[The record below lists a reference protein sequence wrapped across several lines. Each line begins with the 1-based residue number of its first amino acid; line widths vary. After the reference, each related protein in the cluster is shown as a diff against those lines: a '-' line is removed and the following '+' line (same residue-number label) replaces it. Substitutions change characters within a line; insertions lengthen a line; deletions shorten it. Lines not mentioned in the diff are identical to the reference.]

1 MTFDISATWVN
12 FSRMHNALT
21 PFRKYSDFSGRASP
35 REFWSFFALS
45 AAVFVTAVVLT
56 GVSAQTSAKA
66 TPTWALVYVFWW
78 AVTAVPWFALLVRRL
93 HDQGRSGWL
102 VSINIAG
109 YVALFIEPLAGMA
122 LLTISLGL
130 MALRGEQGRNR
141 YGEVADA
148 TLDTAGVSS
157 GGDIETSGEQPPRD
171 QHGVLRLSDGTFECA
186 GMAFASYKEAYQF
199 GLTEER
205 RSTRQPGEAD
215 NGARGSVAIEG
226 VYDPA
231 SKEQASENCAS
242 SMSAGVDK
250 YEVTPTSDGR
260 FMSGGYTFTTR
271 AQAENYAQRR
281 RGTATPSAV
290 VGANGATASFPDNPT
305 KPATY
310 SGPKESWAEIEP
322 GIKLGRDG
330 QFYVRGYAHAKLD
343 DARRAAAG
351 YGIRPVSTAQAQSV
365 SVPRREPSQSF
376 IAKLAK
382 PFSPAPAAHW
392 IAEPTKVQVAGIEF
406 QGELLYFGKGDRR
419 SNHRALV
426 DPTLSVAPEADS
438 LGTSLGYWPNY
449 SELTPSARRAYLE
462 WLSSGRCAPNAPIG
476 YVFVYFY
483 GLERRLIAEKS
494 EQDAGAILAEA
505 RRLLDIYG
513 DNHSF
518 RNYCGALIETGELI
532 FDIAPPGNAISLD
545 MRRGWE
551 IPISIRVRLGRK
563 VRDDIAIDSDDAL
576 CWALTHPQLY
586 PRTPV
591 SRCFDQFCAL
601 WRYRFAERFPDGI
614 KVRGGKT
621 RLQFNYRAASGEFNA
636 HAELEDL
643 PDIGAIAG
651 PVTKLEAL
659 LTACTE
665 ELDPLSRFLGRNP
678 EERATLL
685 AAALCPAEALDDH
698 AEALL
703 SAARTLLFDGKSKD
717 GSAQKPLNQV
727 LEVLAGKPG
736 TLAADRRAF
745 LFKRLPDILDAM
757 KIGFE
762 PDKRYGPAPTLSD
775 DTVLCLFEMGASI
788 KANQDRDE
796 YRSARTMIEIAVLAA
811 KADDQVVE
819 AEMSVI
825 LDDVAQIEGLDSN
838 DQHRLRAHAQALAS
852 NPSKLRAATNR
863 LLSLPDAEKDRV
875 LNTAVRAILADQRV
889 LPSEVRFLEGLY
901 KSLGKPQDEVY
912 ARLHAGE
919 NSPRSQRTGMKQ
931 PAHVVDSERLARLRR
946 ETSAVSTMLSSIFRE
961 EEPASP
967 ENTIQPHPDERNLP
981 GLDAAHSHVL
991 LKLAEQPVEAEA
1003 FETLCRV
1010 QRLLPDGAIETIN
1023 DWAFDA
1029 LDDIAIECEDVISIQ
1044 PHLIDKI
1051 RSMAAA

>member
-1 MTFDISATWVN
+1 
-12 FSRMHNALT
+12 MHNVLI

-35 REFWSFFALS
+35 REFWWFLALS
-45 AAVFVTAVVLT
+45 AAVLVITVFLT
-56 GVSAQTSAKA
+56 GVSAQAAAKA

-78 AVTAVPWFALLVRRL
+78 AVTAVPWFALQVRRF

-109 YVALFIEPLAGMA
+109 YVTLFIQPLAGVA

-130 MALRGEQGRNR
+130 MALRGELGRNR
-141 YGEVADA
+141 YGEAPKVADA
-148 TLDTAGVSS
+148 TFDTVGVSS
-157 GGDIETSGEQPPRD
+157 EGDIETAGEQRARD
-171 QHGVLRLSDGTFECA
+171 QHGVLRLPDGTFECA

-205 RSTRQPGEAD
+205 RSTRRPGEAD
-215 NGARGSVAIEG
+215 GGARRNATIEG
-226 VYDPA
+226 VLDSA
-231 SKEQASENCAS
+231 SNEQPTENRGS
-242 SMSAGVDK
+242 SMSTGIDK

-281 RGTATPSAV
+281 RGTAAPTAV
-290 VGANGATASFPDNPT
+290 VGANGATGGFSDNPPQ
-305 KPATY
+305 PATY
-310 SGPKESWAEIEP
+310 SGPKESWAEVEP

-351 YGIRPVSTAQAQSV
+351 YGHRPVSTPQPQSF
-365 SVPRREPSQSF
+365 SAPRREPSQSF

-382 PFSPAPAAHW
+382 PFAPAPTAHW
-392 IAEPTKVQVAGIEF
+392 IAEPTTVQVAGIEF
-406 QGELLYFGKGDRR
+406 QGELLYYGKGDRR

-426 DPTLSVAPEADS
+426 DPTLSVAADADS

-462 WLSSGRCAPNAPIG
+462 WLASGRCEPNAPIG

-494 EQDAGAILAEA
+494 EQDAVAILAEA
-505 RRLLDIYG
+505 RRLLDLYG

-518 RNYCGALIETGELI
+518 RNYCGALIEAGELI
-532 FDIAPPGNAISLD
+532 FEIAPAGNAISLD

-551 IPISIRVRLGRK
+551 IPIGIRVRLGRK
-563 VRDDIAIDSDDAL
+563 VRDGIAIDSDDAL

-586 PRTPV
+586 PRTAV

-601 WRYRFAERFPDGI
+601 WRFRFAERFPDGI

-636 HAELEDL
+636 QAELEDL

-651 PVTKLEAL
+651 PVSKLEAL
-659 LTACTE
+659 LTTCTE

-678 EERATLL
+678 DERATLL
-685 AAALCPAEALDDH
+685 AAALCPAEALDDR
-698 AEALL
+698 AEKLL
-703 SAARTLLFDGKSKD
+703 SAARTRLFDGNSKD
-717 GSAQKPLNQV
+717 GFAQKHLGKV
-727 LEVLAGKPG
+727 LEVLAGNPG
-736 TLAADRRAF
+736 GLAPDRRAF
-745 LFKRLPDILDAM
+745 LFKRLPEILDAM
-757 KIGFE
+757 QIGFE

-775 DTVLCLFEMGASI
+775 DTVLCLFETGKSI
-788 KANQDRDE
+788 KLHQDPDE

-819 AEMSVI
+819 AEMNVI
-825 LDDVAQIEGLDSN
+825 LDDVAQIAGLDAN
-838 DQHRLRAHAQALAS
+838 DHHRLRAHAQALAL
-852 NPSKLRAATNR
+852 NPSKMRAATNR
-863 LLSLPDAEKDRV
+863 LLALPEDEKDRV
-875 LNTAVRAILADQRV
+875 LTTAVRAILADQRV

-901 KSLGKPQDEVY
+901 KSLGKSQDEVY

-919 NSPRSQRTGMKQ
+919 GSPRSQRTGKNQ
-931 PAHVVDSERLARLRR
+931 PTHVVDGERLERLRR
-946 ETSAVSTMLSSIFRE
+946 ETTAVSTMLSSIFRE
-961 EEPASP
+961 EELSSP
-967 ENTIQPHPDERNLP
+967 ETTAQPQPEEQSLP

-991 LKLAEQPVEAEA
+991 LKLSEQPVEAEA
-1003 FETLCRV
+1003 FEALCRV

-1029 LDDIAIECEDVISIQ
+1029 LDDIAIECEDIVSIQ

-1051 RSMAAA
+1051 RSMATA

>member
-1 MTFDISATWVN
+1 
-12 FSRMHNALT
+12 MHNALT
-21 PFRKYSDFSGRASP
+21 PFRKYSDFSGRASA
-35 REFWSFFALS
+35 REFWWFFALS
-45 AAVFVTAVVLT
+45 VAVFVATVLLT
-56 GVSAQTSAKA
+56 GLSAESGAKA
-66 TPTWALVYVFWW
+66 TPTWALAYVFWW
-78 AVTAVPWFALLVRRL
+78 AVTAVPWFALQVRRL

-109 YVALFIEPLAGMA
+109 YVALFIEPLVGMA
-122 LLTISLGL
+122 LLAISLGI
-130 MALRGEQGRNR
+130 MALRGEQGKNR
-141 YGEVADA
+141 YGDA
-148 TLDTAGVSS
+148 PEMAHAEFNPVGVSS
-157 GGDIETSGEQPPRD
+157 EDDLQTSYGQPIRD
-171 QHGVLRLSDGTFECA
+171 KQGVLRLEDGSFECA
-186 GMAFASYKEAYQF
+186 GRAFASYREAYQYS
-199 GLTEER
+199 LSENR
-205 RSTRQPGEAD
+205 RSIQEIDKKQGSAD
-215 NGARGSVAIEG
+215 SER
-226 VYDPA
+226 PL
-231 SKEQASENCAS
+231 EQATAQRTPEVSLA
-242 SMSAGVDK
+242 SMSSGTDK

-281 RGTATPSAV
+281 RGTAAPAPVIGS
-290 VGANGATASFPDNPT
+290 NEATEGFPDSP
-305 KPATY
+305 PQLVAY

-351 YGIRPVSTAQAQSV
+351 YGQRPVSTAKPQSFPA
-365 SVPRREPSQSF
+365 PRRETSQSF

-382 PFSPAPAAHW
+382 PFAPAPAARW
-392 IAEPTKVQVAGIEF
+392 ISEPTTVEVAGIEF
-406 QGELLYFGKGDRR
+406 QAELLYYGIADRR
-419 SNHRALV
+419 LNHRALV
-426 DPTLSVAPEADS
+426 DPTLSVATDADS
-438 LGTSLGYWPNY
+438 LGTTLGYWPNY

-462 WLSSGRCAPNAPIG
+462 WLASGRCAPNAPIG

-483 GLERRLIAEKS
+483 GLERRLIAEKN
-494 EQDAGAILAEA
+494 ENDARAILAEA

-518 RNYCGALIETGELI
+518 RNYCSALIEAGELI

-551 IPISIRVRLGRK
+551 IPIGIRVWLGRK
-563 VRDDIAIDSDDAL
+563 VRDGIAIDSDDAL

-586 PRTPV
+586 PRTAV

-659 LTACTE
+659 LTECTE

-678 EERATLL
+678 DERATLL
-685 AAALCPAEALDDH
+685 AAALCPAAALDDR
-698 AEALL
+698 AETLL
-703 SAARTLLFDGKSKD
+703 TAARTLLFDGKSKD
-717 GSAQKPLNQV
+717 GLAQRSLGQV
-727 LEVLAGKPG
+727 LEVLAGNPG
-736 TLAADRRAF
+736 PLAADRRAF
-745 LFKRLPDILDAM
+745 LSKRLPEILDVM
-757 KIGFE
+757 QIGFE

-775 DTVLCLFEMGASI
+775 STMLCLFEMGKPM
-788 KANQDRDE
+788 KAHQERE
-796 YRSARTMIEIAVLAA
+796 ECRSARTMIEIAVLAA

-825 LDDVAQIEGLDSN
+825 LDDVTQIAGLDSN
-838 DQHRLRAHAQALAS
+838 DHHRLRAHAQALAS
-852 NPSKLRAATNR
+852 NPSKMRAATTR
-863 LLSLPDAEKDRV
+863 LLALPDAEKDRV
-875 LNTAVRAILADQRV
+875 LTTAVRAILADQRV

-901 KSLGKPQDEVY
+901 KSLGKSQDEVY
-912 ARLHAGE
+912 ARLHAGVDI
-919 NSPRSQRTGMKQ
+919 PRTQRAGRNKPTHAIDG
-931 PAHVVDSERLARLRR
+931 ERLERLRQ
-946 ETSAVSTMLSSIFRE
+946 ETTAVSTMLSNIFRE
-961 EEPASP
+961 EEVGSTQPAAQ
-967 ENTIQPHPDERNLP
+967 TQPNERSLP

-991 LKLAEQPVEAEA
+991 LQLAEQPVEAEN
-1003 FETLCRV
+1003 FDTLCRT

-1029 LDDIAIECEDVISIQ
+1029 LDDIAIECEDIVSIQ

-1051 RSMAAA
+1051 RSMAAV

>member
-1 MTFDISATWVN
+1 
-12 FSRMHNALT
+12 MHNALT
-21 PFRKYSDFSGRASP
+21 PFRKYSDFSGRASA
-35 REFWSFFALS
+35 REFWWFFALS
-45 AAVFVTAVVLT
+45 VAVFVATVLLT
-56 GVSAQTSAKA
+56 GIGAQSAAKA

-78 AVTAVPWFALLVRRL
+78 AVTAVPWFALQVRRL

-109 YVALFIEPLAGMA
+109 YAALFIEPLVGIA
-122 LLTISLGL
+122 LLAISLGI
-130 MALRGEQGRNR
+130 MALQGEQGRNR
-141 YGEVADA
+141 YGDAPEVAHA
-148 TLDTAGVSS
+148 EFNPVGVSS
-157 GGDIETSGEQPPRD
+157 EDDLQTSYGQPIRD
-171 QHGVLRLSDGTFECA
+171 KQGVLRLEDGSFECA
-186 GMAFASYKEAYQF
+186 GRAFASYREAYQYS
-199 GLTEER
+199 LSENR
-205 RSTRQPGEAD
+205 RSIQEID
-215 NGARGSVAIEG
+215 
-226 VYDPA
+226 
-231 SKEQASENCAS
+231 KEQGSADSERPLEQTTAQRTPEVS
-242 SMSAGVDK
+242 LPSMSSGTDK

-281 RGTATPSAV
+281 RGTAAPAPVIGS
-290 VGANGATASFPDNPT
+290 NEATDGFPDSP
-305 KPATY
+305 PQLVAY

-351 YGIRPVSTAQAQSV
+351 YGHRPVSTAKPQSFPA
-365 SVPRREPSQSF
+365 PRRETSQSF

-382 PFSPAPAAHW
+382 PFAPAPAAHW
-392 IAEPTKVQVAGIEF
+392 ISEPTTVEVAGIEF
-406 QGELLYFGKGDRR
+406 QAELLYYGKADRR
-419 SNHRALV
+419 LNHRALV
-426 DPTLSVAPEADS
+426 DPTLSVATDADS
-438 LGTSLGYWPNY
+438 LGTTLGYWPNY

-462 WLSSGRCAPNAPIG
+462 WLASGRCAPNAPIG

-483 GLERRLIAEKS
+483 GIERRLIAEKS
-494 EQDAGAILAEA
+494 EKDAHAILAEA
-505 RRLLDIYG
+505 RRLLDLYG

-518 RNYCGALIETGELI
+518 RNYCGALIEAGELI

-551 IPISIRVRLGRK
+551 IPIGIRVRLGRK
-563 VRDDIAIDSDDAL
+563 VRDGIAIDSDDAL
-576 CWALTHPQLY
+576 CWAWTHPQLY
-586 PRTPV
+586 PRTAV

-659 LTACTE
+659 LTECTE

-678 EERATLL
+678 DERATLL
-685 AAALCPAEALDDH
+685 AAALCPAAALDDR
-698 AEALL
+698 AETLL
-703 SAARTLLFDGKSKD
+703 TAARTSLFDGKSKD
-717 GSAQKPLNQV
+717 GLAQRSFGQV
-727 LEVLAGKPG
+727 LEVLAGNPG
-736 TLAADRRAF
+736 PLAADRRAF
-745 LFKRLPDILDAM
+745 LSKRLPEILDAM
-757 KIGFE
+757 QIGFE
-762 PDKRYGPAPTLSD
+762 PDKRYGPAPALSD
-775 DTVLCLFEMGASI
+775 STMLCLFEMGKPM
-788 KANQDRDE
+788 KAHQDRDE

-811 KADDQVVE
+811 KADNQVVE

-825 LDDVAQIEGLDSN
+825 LDDVTQIAGLDSN
-838 DQHRLRAHAQALAS
+838 DHHRLRAHAQALAS
-852 NPSKLRAATNR
+852 NPSKMRAATTR
-863 LLSLPDAEKDRV
+863 LLALPEAEKDRV
-875 LNTAVRAILADQRV
+875 LTTAIRAILADQRV

-901 KSLGKPQDEVY
+901 KSLGKSQDEIY

-919 NSPRSQRTGMKQ
+919 DSPRTQRTGRKQ
-931 PAHVVDSERLARLRR
+931 SNHVVDGERLKRLRQ
-946 ETSAVSTMLSSIFRE
+946 ETTAVSSMLSNIFRE
-961 EEPASP
+961 EEVVSAEPAAQ
-967 ENTIQPHPDERNLP
+967 TLPDERSLP

-991 LKLAEQPVEAEA
+991 LQLAEQPVEAET
-1003 FETLCRV
+1003 FDTLCRS

-1029 LDDIAIECEDVISIQ
+1029 LDDIAIECEDIVSIQ

>member
-1 MTFDISATWVN
+1 
-12 FSRMHNALT
+12 MHNALT
-21 PFRKYSDFSGRASP
+21 PFRKYSDFSGRASA
-35 REFWSFFALS
+35 REFWWFFALS
-45 AAVFVTAVVLT
+45 VAVFVATVLLT
-56 GVSAQTSAKA
+56 GLSAESGAKA
-66 TPTWALVYVFWW
+66 TPTWALAYVFWW
-78 AVTAVPWFALLVRRL
+78 AVTAVPWLALQVRRL

-109 YVALFIEPLAGMA
+109 YAALFIEPLVGMA
-122 LLTISLGL
+122 LLAISLGI
-130 MALRGEQGRNR
+130 MALRGEQGWNR
-141 YGEVADA
+141 YGDAPEVAHA
-148 TLDTAGVSS
+148 EFNPVGASS
-157 GGDIETSGEQPPRD
+157 EDDLQTSYGQPIRD
-171 QHGVLRLSDGTFECA
+171 KQGVLRLEDGSFECA
-186 GMAFASYKEAYQF
+186 GRAFASYREAYQYS
-199 GLTEER
+199 LSENR
-205 RSTRQPGEAD
+205 RSIQEID
-215 NGARGSVAIEG
+215 
-226 VYDPA
+226 
-231 SKEQASENCAS
+231 KEQGSADSERPLEQATAQRTPEVS
-242 SMSAGVDK
+242 LPSMSPGTDK

-281 RGTATPSAV
+281 RGTAAPAPVIGS
-290 VGANGATASFPDNPT
+290 NEATDGFSDSPPQPVA
-305 KPATY
+305 Y

-351 YGIRPVSTAQAQSV
+351 YGHRPISTAKPQSFPA
-365 SVPRREPSQSF
+365 PRKEASQSF

-382 PFSPAPAAHW
+382 PFAPAPAAHW
-392 IAEPTKVQVAGIEF
+392 ISEPTTVEVAGIEF
-406 QGELLYFGKGDRR
+406 QAELLYYGKADRR
-419 SNHRALV
+419 LNHRALV
-426 DPTLSVAPEADS
+426 DPTLSVATDADS
-438 LGTSLGYWPNY
+438 LGTTLGYWPNY

-462 WLSSGRCAPNAPIG
+462 WLASGRCAPNAPIG

-483 GLERRLIAEKS
+483 GLERRLIAEKN
-494 EQDAGAILAEA
+494 ENDARAILAEA

-518 RNYCGALIETGELI
+518 RNYCGALIEAGELI
-532 FDIAPPGNAISLD
+532 FDIAPLGNAISLD

-551 IPISIRVRLGRK
+551 IPIGIRVRLGRK
-563 VRDDIAIDSDDAL
+563 VRDGIAIDSDDAL

-586 PRTPV
+586 PRTAV

-678 EERATLL
+678 DERATLL
-685 AAALCPAEALDDH
+685 AAVLCPAAALDDR
-698 AEALL
+698 AETLL
-703 SAARTLLFDGKSKD
+703 TAARTSLFDGKSKD
-717 GSAQKPLNQV
+717 GLAQRSFGQV
-727 LEVLAGKPG
+727 LEVLAGNPG
-736 TLAADRRAF
+736 PLAADRRAF
-745 LFKRLPDILDAM
+745 LSKRLPDILDAM
-757 KIGFE
+757 QIGFE
-762 PDKRYGPAPTLSD
+762 PDKRYGPAPALSD
-775 DTVLCLFEMGASI
+775 STMLCLFEMGKPM
-788 KANQDRDE
+788 KAHQDRDE

-825 LDDVAQIEGLDSN
+825 LDDVAQIAGLDPN
-838 DQHRLRAHAQALAS
+838 DHHRLRAHAQALAS
-852 NPSKLRAATNR
+852 NPSKMRAATTR
-863 LLSLPDAEKDRV
+863 LLALPEAEKDRV
-875 LNTAVRAILADQRV
+875 LTTAVRAILADQRV

-901 KSLGKPQDEVY
+901 KSLGKSQDEVY
-912 ARLHAGE
+912 ARLHAGVD
-919 NSPRSQRTGMKQ
+919 SPGSQRAGRKQ
-931 PAHVVDSERLARLRR
+931 PTRAVDGERLERLRQ
-946 ETSAVSTMLSSIFRE
+946 ETTAVSTMLSNIFRDE
-961 EEPASP
+961 EVASTQPAAQ
-967 ENTIQPHPDERNLP
+967 TQPNERSLP

-991 LKLAEQPVEAEA
+991 LQLAERPVEAET
-1003 FETLCRV
+1003 FDTLCRT

-1029 LDDIAIECEDVISIQ
+1029 LDDIAIECEDIVSIQ

>member
-1 MTFDISATWVN
+1 
-12 FSRMHNALT
+12 MHNALI

-35 REFWSFFALS
+35 REFWWFFALS
-45 AAVFVTAVVLT
+45 AAVLIITVFLT
-56 GVSAQTSAKA
+56 GVSAETAAKA

-78 AVTAVPWFALLVRRL
+78 AVTAVPWFALQVRRF

-109 YVALFIEPLAGMA
+109 YAALFIQPLAAMA
-122 LLTISLGL
+122 LLAISLGL
-130 MALRGEQGRNR
+130 MALRGERVRNR
-141 YGEVADA
+141 YGEAPEVANAAFDPVGA
-148 TLDTAGVSS
+148 STEHHIQTAS
-157 GGDIETSGEQPPRD
+157 EQPIRD
-171 QHGVLRLSDGTFECA
+171 RHGVLRLPDGTFECA
-186 GMAFASYKEAYQF
+186 GLAFASYKEAYQF
-199 GLTEER
+199 GLTEGR
-205 RSTRQPGEAD
+205 RSTRRPSEAD
-215 NGARGSVAIEG
+215 SGARRNAAIEG
-226 VYDPA
+226 VLDSG
-231 SKEQASENCAS
+231 SKEQPSENRAS
-242 SMSAGVDK
+242 SMSAGTDK

-281 RGTATPSAV
+281 RGTAAPSAFA
-290 VGANGATASFPDNPT
+290 GASAGFPDNT
-305 KPATY
+305 AKPATY
-310 SGPKESWAEIEP
+310 SGPKDSWAEIEP

-330 QFYVRGYAHAKLD
+330 QFYVRGYAHPRLD
-343 DARRAAAG
+343 DAQRAAAG
-351 YGIRPVSTAQAQSV
+351 YGHRPVSTAQPQSV
-365 SVPRREPSQSF
+365 SAPRREPSQSF

-382 PFSPAPAAHW
+382 PFAPAPAAHW
-392 IAEPTKVQVAGIEF
+392 IAEPTTVEVAGIEF
-406 QGELLYFGKGDRR
+406 QGELLYYGKGDRR

-426 DPTLSVAPEADS
+426 DPTLPVASDADS
-438 LGTSLGYWPNY
+438 LGSSLGYWPNY

-462 WLSSGRCAPNAPIG
+462 WLASGRCAPNAPIG

-483 GLERRLIAEKS
+483 GLERRLIAEMSK
-494 EQDAGAILAEA
+494 QDAAAILAEA
-505 RRLLDIYG
+505 RRLLDLYG

-518 RNYCGALIETGELI
+518 RNYCGALIEAGELI
-532 FDIAPPGNAISLD
+532 FDVAPAGTAMSLD

-551 IPISIRVRLGRK
+551 IPIGIRVRLGRK
-563 VRDDIAIDSDDAL
+563 VRDGVAIDCDDAL

-586 PRTPV
+586 PRTAV

-601 WRYRFAERFPDGI
+601 WRHRFAERFPDGI

-636 HAELEDL
+636 QAELEDL
-643 PDIGAIAG
+643 PDIGSIAG

-678 EERATLL
+678 EERTTLL
-685 AAALCPAEALDDH
+685 AAALCPAEALDDR
-698 AEALL
+698 AETLL
-703 SAARTLLFDGKSKD
+703 SAARTRLFDGNGKD
-717 GSAQKPLNQV
+717 GFAQKPVGNV
-727 LEVLAGKPG
+727 LEVLAGNPG
-736 TLAADRRAF
+736 GLAADRRAF
-745 LFKRLPDILDAM
+745 LFKRLPEILDAM
-757 KIGFE
+757 QIGFE

-775 DTVLCLFEMGASI
+775 DTMLCLFEMGKSV
-788 KANQDRDE
+788 KAHQDRDE

-825 LDDVAQIEGLDSN
+825 LDDVAQIAGLDSN
-838 DQHRLRAHAQALAS
+838 DHQRLRAHAQALAL
-852 NPSKLRAATNR
+852 NPSKMRAATNR
-863 LLSLPDAEKDRV
+863 LLALPEVEKDRV
-875 LNTAVRAILADQRV
+875 LTTAVRAILADQRV

-901 KSLGKPQDEVY
+901 KSLGKSQDEVY
-912 ARLHAGE
+912 ARLHSGE
-919 NSPRSQRTGMKQ
+919 SSPRAQRTGKNQ
-931 PAHVVDSERLARLRR
+931 PRHVVDGERLERLRR
-946 ETSAVSTMLSSIFRE
+946 ETTAVSTMLSSIFRE
-961 EEPASP
+961 EDPAST
-967 ENTIQPHPDERNLP
+967 ETTAQPQPDERSLP

-991 LKLAEQPVEAEA
+991 LKLSEQPVEAET
-1003 FETLCRV
+1003 FDTLCRE

-1029 LDDIAIECEDVISIQ
+1029 LDDIAIECEDIVSIQ

>member
-1 MTFDISATWVN
+1 
-12 FSRMHNALT
+12 MHNVLI

-35 REFWSFFALS
+35 REFWWFFALS
-45 AAVFVTAVVLT
+45 AAVLIITVFLT
-56 GVSAQTSAKA
+56 GVSAETAAKS
-66 TPTWALVYVFWW
+66 TPTWALAYVFWW
-78 AVTAVPWFALLVRRL
+78 AVTAVPWFALQVRRF

-109 YVALFIEPLAGMA
+109 YAALFIQPLAGMA
-122 LLTISLGL
+122 LLAISLGL
-130 MALRGEQGRNR
+130 MALRGERVRNR
-141 YGEVADA
+141 YGEAPEVANAAFDPVGA
-148 TLDTAGVSS
+148 STEHYIQTASQ
-157 GGDIETSGEQPPRD
+157 QPIRD
-171 QHGVLRLSDGTFECA
+171 QHGVLRLPDGTFECA
-186 GMAFASYKEAYQF
+186 GLAFPSYKEAYQF
-199 GLTEER
+199 GLTEGR
-205 RSTRQPGEAD
+205 RSTRRPSEAD
-215 NGARGSVAIEG
+215 SGARRNATIEG
-226 VYDPA
+226 VLDSG
-231 SKEQASENCAS
+231 SKEQRSENRAS
-242 SMSAGVDK
+242 SMSVGADK
-250 YEVTPTSDGR
+250 YEVKPTSDGR

-271 AQAENYAQRR
+271 AQAESYAQRR
-281 RGTATPSAV
+281 RGTAAPSSFG
-290 VGANGATASFPDNPT
+290 GASAGFPDNT
-305 KPATY
+305 AKPATY

-330 QFYVRGYAHAKLD
+330 QFYVRGYAHPRLD

-351 YGIRPVSTAQAQSV
+351 YGHRPVSTAQPQSV
-365 SVPRREPSQSF
+365 SAPRREPSQHF

-382 PFSPAPAAHW
+382 PFAPAPAAHW
-392 IAEPTKVQVAGIEF
+392 IAEPTTVEVAGIEF
-406 QGELLYFGKGDRR
+406 QGELLYYGKGDRR

-426 DPTLSVAPEADS
+426 DPTLSVASDADS

-462 WLSSGRCAPNAPIG
+462 WLASGRCAPNAPIG

-494 EQDAGAILAEA
+494 EQDAAAILAEA
-505 RRLLDIYG
+505 RRLLDLYG

-518 RNYCGALIETGELI
+518 RNYCGALIEAGELI
-532 FDIAPPGNAISLD
+532 FEIAPPHNAISLD

-563 VRDDIAIDSDDAL
+563 VREGIAIDSDDAL

-586 PRTPV
+586 PRTAV

-685 AAALCPAEALDDH
+685 AAALCPAEALDDR
-698 AEALL
+698 AQTLL
-703 SAARTLLFDGKSKD
+703 SAARTLLFDGSSKD
-717 GSAQKPLNQV
+717 GFAQNPVGKV
-727 LEVLAGKPG
+727 LEVLAENPG
-736 TLAADRRAF
+736 ELAADRRAF
-745 LFKRLPDILDAM
+745 LSKRLPEILDAM
-757 KIGFE
+757 QIGFE

-775 DTVLCLFEMGASI
+775 DTMLCLFEMDKSI
-788 KANQDRDE
+788 KAHQDRDE

-825 LDDVAQIEGLDSN
+825 LDDVAQIVGLDSN
-838 DQHRLRAHAQALAS
+838 DHQRLRAHAQALAL
-852 NPSKLRAATNR
+852 NPSKMRAATNR
-863 LLSLPDAEKDRV
+863 LLALPEAEKDRV
-875 LNTAVRAILADQRV
+875 MTTAVRAILADQRV

-901 KSLGKPQDEVY
+901 KSLGKSQDEVY
-912 ARLHAGE
+912 ARLHSGE
-919 NSPRSQRTGMKQ
+919 GSPRSQRTGKNQ
-931 PAHVVDSERLARLRR
+931 PVHAVDGERLERLRR
-946 ETSAVSTMLSSIFRE
+946 ETAAVSTMLSGIFRE
-961 EEPASP
+961 EVPASA
-967 ENTIQPHPDERNLP
+967 ETAAQPQPDERSLP

-991 LKLAEQPVEAEA
+991 LKLSEQPVEIET
-1003 FETLCRV
+1003 FDTLCRE

-1029 LDDIAIECEDVISIQ
+1029 LDDIAIECEDIVSIQ

>member
-1 MTFDISATWVN
+1 
-12 FSRMHNALT
+12 MHNALI
-21 PFRKYSDFSGRASP
+21 PFRKYSAFSGRASP
-35 REFWSFFALS
+35 REFWWFFALS
-45 AAVFVTAVVLT
+45 AAVLVITVFLT
-56 GVSAQTSAKA
+56 GVSAQTAAKA

-78 AVTAVPWFALLVRRL
+78 AVTAVPWFALQVRRL

-109 YVALFIEPLAGMA
+109 YAALFIQPLAGVA
-122 LLTISLGL
+122 LLSISLGL

-141 YGEVADA
+141 YGEEND
-148 TLDTAGVSS
+148 
-157 GGDIETSGEQPPRD
+157 GEPRNAALE
-171 QHGVLRLSDGTFECA
+171 GVLDS
-186 GMAFASYKEAYQF
+186 AS
-199 GLTEER
+199 R
-205 RSTRQPGEAD
+205 
-215 NGARGSVAIEG
+215 
-226 VYDPA
+226 
-231 SKEQASENCAS
+231 EQASENRVS
-242 SMSAGVDK
+242 PMNAGADK
-250 YEVTPTSDGR
+250 YEVIPTSDGR

-281 RGTATPSAV
+281 RETAAPSW
-290 VGANGATASFPDNPT
+290 GIGSNGATAGFSDSPPQ
-305 KPATY
+305 PSTY

-351 YGIRPVSTAQAQSV
+351 YGHRPVPTPQPQSFFA
-365 SVPRREPSQSF
+365 PKGEAPQSF
-376 IAKLAK
+376 IAKLTK
-382 PFSPAPAAHW
+382 PFAPAPAAHW
-392 IAEPTKVQVAGIEF
+392 IAEPTTVGVAGIEF
-406 QGELLYFGKGDRR
+406 QGELLYYGKADRR
-419 SNHRALV
+419 SSHRALV
-426 DPTLSVAPEADS
+426 DPTLSVASDADS
-438 LGTSLGYWPNY
+438 LGTTLGYWPNY
-449 SELTPSARRAYLE
+449 SELAPSARRAYLE
-462 WLSSGRCAPNAPIG
+462 WLASGRCAPNAPIG

-494 EQDAGAILAEA
+494 EKDARAILAEA

-518 RNYCGALIETGELI
+518 RNYCGALIEAGELI
-532 FDIAPPGNAISLD
+532 FDIAPTGNAISLD

-551 IPISIRVRLGRK
+551 IPIDIRVRLGRK
-563 VRDDIAIDSDDAL
+563 VRDGTAIDFDDAL

-586 PRTPV
+586 PRTAV
-591 SRCFDQFCAL
+591 GRCFDQFCAL

-636 HAELEDL
+636 HATLEDL

-651 PVTKLEAL
+651 PVTKLESL
-659 LTACTE
+659 LTECTE
-665 ELDPLSRFLGRNP
+665 ALDPLSRFLGRNP

-685 AAALCPAEALDDH
+685 AAALCPAEALDDR
-698 AEALL
+698 AETLL
-703 SAARTLLFDGKSKD
+703 TAARTCLFDGGSKD
-717 GSAQKPLNQV
+717 GLAQKPLGQV

-736 TLAADRRAF
+736 PLAADRRAF
-745 LFKRLPDILDAM
+745 LFKRLPEILDAM
-757 KIGFE
+757 QIGFE
-762 PDKRYGPAPTLSD
+762 PDKRYGPVPTLSD
-775 DTVLCLFEMGASI
+775 DTILCLFEIGKSI
-788 KANQDRDE
+788 KPHHDRDE

-825 LDDVAQIEGLDSN
+825 LDDVAQIAGLDSN

-852 NPSKLRAATNR
+852 NPSKMRAATNR
-863 LLSLPDAEKDRV
+863 LLALPDAEKDRV
-875 LNTAVRAILADQRV
+875 LTTAVRAILADQRV
-889 LPSEVRFLEGLY
+889 LPAEVRFLEGLY
-901 KSLGKPQDEVY
+901 KSLGKSQDEVY

-919 NSPRSQRTGMKQ
+919 DSPRSQRTGKNQ
-931 PAHVVDSERLARLRR
+931 PTHVVDSERLERLRR
-946 ETSAVSTMLSSIFRE
+946 ETNAVSTMLSSIFRE
-961 EEPASP
+961 EELAPTEASAQ
-967 ENTIQPHPDERNLP
+967 IQPDERSLP

-991 LKLAEQPVEAEA
+991 LKLSEQPVEAET
-1003 FETLCRV
+1003 FETLCRD

-1029 LDDIAIECEDVISIQ
+1029 LDDIAIECEDIVSIQ